1 MEFKFQW
8 LQIQLNLTQ
17 IPFLRSGIQIGAKDI
32 ENLLMIMV
40 LKKGKTLKRHR
51 FKMIL
56 FHGT

>member
-17 IPFLRSGIQIGAKDI
+17 IQFLRNGIQIGAKDI

-40 LKKGKTLKRHR
+40 LKKGKALKRQR
-51 FKMIL
+51 FEN
-56 FHGT
+56 

>member
-17 IPFLRSGIQIGAKDI
+17 IQFSRNGIQIGAKDI

-40 LKKGKTLKRHR
+40 LKKRKSSEKTE
-51 FKMIL
+51 I
-56 FHGT
+56 